1 MARRSSPKRRAH
13 LRVRVRVIAGV
24 LALRAAV
31 SKSPPVPGTQ
41 EAGDGWELGIPLRAV
56 LPTRKKMMMGVTY
69 VVCFLAFCLGLNDP
83 HIYLSPWADGDWN
96 GLMLT

>member
-1 MARRSSPKRRAH
+1 MARQSSPKRRAH

-31 SKSPPVPGTQ
+31 SKSPPVAGNI
-41 EAGDGWELGIPLRAV
+41 EAGDGWELGIPLRAL
-56 LPTRKKMMMGVTY
+56 LPTRDKMMMGVTY
-69 VVCFLAFCLGLNDP
+69 VVYFLAFCLRLTDP
-83 HIYLSPWADGDWN
+83 HIYLSTWADSDWD